1 MRPENK
7 ASVPMPMIE
16 MTPPS
21 VFPATVSGTSE
32 NRCGYALNFDENIK
46 ILHVDRLDGF
56 QDDRRDIDDDQPG
69 EGGVENSS
77 RRRPFRCMRRIV
89 VEYHSQAATQRRHAA
104 FGHAASSP
112 SPGDQPRQ
120 GG

>member
-1 MRPENK
+1 
-7 ASVPMPMIE
+7 MPMIE

-89 VEYHSQAATQRRHAA
+89 VEYHSQASTQRRHAA
-104 FGHAASSP
+104 FGRAASSP